1 MELEG
6 LQRVLHFLQQQCLS
20 IQALVT
26 DRHKQ
31 INKWLRERCP
41 TIIHYYDVF
50 GMLLRVRTM
59 FNVQEYC
66 VFILYFSLV
75 GFRKKLEAAAKQ
87 KDCEIIGSWQRSI
100 IKHLYWC
107 VSSTPNGDNKVILAK
122 WLSLENHVHNKHRHK
137 DKKFPKCAHGKLR
150 GQERKKKWF
159 KRRKWLNTNIIAH
172 KSHYTLLFSDSK
184 ASEKLPSLLTN
195 SYLCKDICRLSP
207 SYQTSSLEAFH
218 SVIIHFA
225 PKYVPFSYHG
235 MNCR

>member
-6 LQRVLHFLQQQCLS
+6 LQRVLHFLQQQGLS
-20 IQALVT
+20 IQVLVT

-41 TIIHYYDVF
+41 TIIHYYDVWHV
-50 GMLLRVRTM
+50 LA
-59 FNVQEYC
+59 
-66 VFILYFSLV
+66 ILYFSLV

-87 KDCEIIGSWQRSI
+87 KDCEIIGSWQTSI
-100 IKHLYWC
+100 INHLYWC

-159 KRRKWLNTNIIAH
+159 KRRKWLNTNIIAR

-184 ASEKLPSLLTN
+184 ASEKL
-195 SYLCKDICRLSP
+195 
-207 SYQTSSLEAFH
+207 SSL
-218 SVIIHFA
+218 
-225 PKYVPFSYHG
+225 
-235 MNCR
+235 